1 MTPIEIEG
9 KTSLPTV
16 GLSDVCVV
24 VGTQEGSVLSTKSVL
39 DVFQRRTRKGGRDA
53 VVFP

>member
-16 GLSDVCVV
+16 GMSYVCVV
-24 VGTQEGSVLSTKSVL
+24 VGTQESSVLSTKSVL
-39 DVFQRRTRKGGRDA
+39 DVF
-53 VVFP
+53 